1 MNDLLTIL
9 IPTKN
14 RPLLLDRSLSY
25 YAKSKIDVK
34 IIIADSSDKESKNKT
49 KKIFEKYKDILQLFY
64 FHAPENIEP
73 MAKNNLALDFI
84 STPYIFPIGDDDFP
98 LKSSMEI
105 ILNNLEKDTSIA
117 AGFGNR
123 VAIKQVSSKNEKLKW
138 VKVYPNYSGISIKND
153 NPLDRIKRLPI
164 PNWQQYPN
172 AIYRTE
178 VFKKS
183 AEMVSKFEHTQYAE
197 FFSLS
202 MVLVKGKWIKYDLLF
217 AVCHQESKFC
227 NFKDRFLYPHYIGS
241 AGSVL
246 SGVSQDKW
254 SKIVSFLC
262 HKVSKEILNDR
273 ASDKTENQTDLALD
287 IRKIYYA
294 KLIYYLES
302 NNKLSN
308 YLIDSNSNILIKLNN
323 FFRKISKF
331 YWLLILY
338 NKSGGILEFV
348 KFAIGFLKELLRGR
362 FLKILFY
369 SNTNHNFLSLLQSIK
384 RTGSLDYESDSLLK
398 KSSKYSDE
406 YKIIFD
412 IWINNPCPQKL
423 NESSLHDK

>member
-14 RPLLLDRSLSY
+14 RHLLLERSLSY
-25 YAKSKIDVK
+25 YAKSKINVK
-34 IIIADSSDKESKNKT
+34 IIIADSSDKEFKNQT
-49 KKIFEKYKDILQLFY
+49 KKIFEKYQDILQLFY

-73 MAKNNLALDFI
+73 PAKNNLALDFI
-84 STPYIFPIGDDDFP
+84 STPYILPIGDDDFP

-123 VAIKQVSSKNEKLKW
+123 VAIQQVSSKNEKLKW

-164 PNWQQYPN
+164 PNWQQYPM
-172 AIYRTE
+172 AIFRTE
-178 VFKKS
+178 IFKKS
-183 AEMVSKFEHTQYAE
+183 VEMVGKFEHTQYAE
-197 FFSLS
+197 FFSFS

-227 NFKDRFLYPHYIGS
+227 HFKDRLLFPNYIGS

-246 SGVSQDKW
+246 SGVSQDQW
-254 SKIVSFLC
+254 SKIVSHLC
-262 HKVSKEILNDR
+262 NKVSKEILNDR
-273 ASDKTENQTDLALD
+273 TSDNTENETDLALD

-294 KLIYYLES
+294 KLIYYLEF

-308 YLIDSNSNILIKLNN
+308 YLIDSHSNVLRMLNN
-323 FFRKISKF
+323 FFRKISMI
-331 YWLLILY
+331 YWLFILY
-338 NKSGGILEFV
+338 NKSGGILEFIS
-348 KFAIGFLKELLRGR
+348 FTIGFLKELITGR
-362 FLKILFY
+362 FFKMLFY
-369 SNTNHNFLSLLQSIK
+369 SKTDHDFMSLLKSIK

-398 KSSKYSDE
+398 ETSKYSNE
-406 YKIIFD
+406 YKMIFD
-412 IWINNPCPQKL
+412 IWVNNPCPQKL
-423 NESSLHDK
+423 K